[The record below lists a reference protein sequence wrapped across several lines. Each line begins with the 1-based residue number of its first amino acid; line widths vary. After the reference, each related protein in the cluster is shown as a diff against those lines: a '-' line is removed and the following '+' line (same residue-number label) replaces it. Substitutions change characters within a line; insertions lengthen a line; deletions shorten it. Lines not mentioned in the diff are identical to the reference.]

1 MDSSLL
7 IADERER
14 FDLPGW
20 LRGRPPEPIAVSAVS
35 FSEFWLG
42 VELERNPSRARRR
55 RRCLERTFRR
65 LEIVPFDARIARIH
79 SHLWAQVVERG
90 RIIGAHDLIIAAT
103 ALSRNWS
110 VATFNVS
117 EFENVPGLTVLEP
130 EA

>member
-1 MDSSLL
+1 MGLILDSSLL

-14 FDLPGW
+14 FDLSGW
-20 LRGRPPEPIAVSAVS
+20 LRGRPP
-35 FSEFWLG
+35 F
-42 VELERNPSRARRR
+42 N
-55 RRCLERTFRR
+55 
-65 LEIVPFDARIARIH
+65 ARIARMH
-79 SHLWAQVVERG
+79 SHVWAQLVERG

-130 EA
+130 EG